1 MKDKF
6 VWKTIG
12 HQRQKNFLEK
22 SIIKNAIS
30 QAYLI
35 AGKEQLGKRALAL
48 DFIKLLQCGEAD
60 GQGDKSEKNIPCG
73 RCRSCLTLE
82 KKSHPDVLI
91 IKPAQSESKGIKKEQ
106 AIGIKEIRKLQ
117 HQLGLY
123 PYCSSYKIALILEA
137 EKMTKEAANAL
148 LKTLEEPSGKAVI
161 ILTTQSENFILP
173 TIVSR
178 CQVLKLLSV
187 SQKEIEEFLIT
198 QGVNQQEARKL
209 SKLSN
214 GKPEL
219 AFEFYKNPEKVERF
233 FQVTKELQKL
243 IQSDYNERYKYIEK
257 ISKNAAE
264 SKEILKIWL
273 ICFRDMAFE
282 KLNCQNL
289 KITPSYSRPS
299 QIGRGGDDGDN
310 YSIRKIFKIIRSIKE
325 TEKLILTTN
334 VNARLA
340 LENLA
345 LEI

>member
-1 MKDKF
+1 MEDKF
-6 VWKTIG
+6 IWKTIG

-22 SIIKNAIS
+22 SIIKDAVS

-35 AGKEQLGKRALAL
+35 TGKEQLGKSALAL
-48 DFIKLLQCGEAD
+48 DFIKLLQCGESA
-60 GQGDKSEKNIPCG
+60 KAENKTEEKIPCG
-73 RCRSCLTLE
+73 KCRSCLTLE

-91 IKPAQSESKGIKKEQ
+91 IKPEQFESKGMKKER
-106 AIGIKEIRKLQ
+106 AIGIKEVRRLQ

-123 PYCSSYKIALILEA
+123 PYCSPYKIGLILEA
-137 EKMTKEAANAL
+137 EKMTQEAANAL

-161 ILTTQSENFILP
+161 ILTAQSENFILP

-178 CQVLKLLSV
+178 CQILKLLSV

-198 QGVNQQEARKL
+198 QGADQQEAQKL

-219 AFEFYKNPEKVERF
+219 AFKFYKNPEKVKLF
-233 FQVTKELQKL
+233 FQITKELQKL
-243 IQSDYNERYKYIEK
+243 IQADYNERYKYIEK

-264 SKEILKIWL
+264 SKKILKIWL
-273 ICFRDMAFE
+273 ICFRDMALE

-289 KITPSYSRPS
+289 KITPSFSPPCE
-299 QIGRGGDDGDN
+299 GGDSGGN
-310 YSIRKIFKIIRSIKE
+310 YSVRKIFKIIRSIKE
-325 TEKLILTTN
+325 TEKLISTTN

-340 LENLA
+340 LENLV
-345 LEI
+345 LKI

>member
-1 MKDKF
+1 MEDKF
-6 VWKTIG
+6 IWKTIG
-12 HQRQKNFLEK
+12 HQQQKNFLEK
-22 SIIKNAIS
+22 SIIKDAVS

-35 AGKEQLGKRALAL
+35 TGKEQLGKSALAL
-48 DFIKLLQCGEAD
+48 DFIKLLQCDEAD
-60 GQGDKSEKNIPCG
+60 GAENKTEKKMPCG
-73 RCRSCLTLE
+73 KCRSCLALE

-91 IKPAQSESKGIKKEQ
+91 IKPEQSESKGIKKER

-123 PYCSSYKIALILEA
+123 SYCSLYKIGLILEA
-137 EKMTKEAANAL
+137 EKMTQEAANAL

-187 SQKEIEEFLIT
+187 SQKEIEEFLIA
-198 QGVNQQEARKL
+198 QEADQSEARKL

-233 FQVTKELQKL
+233 FQITKELQGL
-243 IQSDYNERYKYIEK
+243 IQANYNERYKYIEK

-273 ICFRDMAFE
+273 IYFRDMVLE

-289 KITPSYSRPS
+289 KINLLENS
-299 QIGRGGDDGDN
+299 GGN
-310 YSIRKIFKIIRSIKE
+310 YSVRKILKVIRSIKE
-325 TEKLILTTN
+325 TEKLISTTN

-340 LENLA
+340 LENLV
-345 LEI
+345 LKI

>member
-6 VWKTIG
+6 IWKTIG
-12 HQRQKNFLEK
+12 HQRQKNFLKK
-22 SIIKNAIS
+22 SIAKDTIS

-35 AGKEQLGKRALAL
+35 VGKKQIGKSALAL
-48 DFIKLLQCGEAD
+48 DFIKLLQC
-60 GQGDKSEKNIPCG
+60 SE
-73 RCRSCLTLE
+73 L
-82 KKSHPDVLI
+82 DVLI
-91 IKPAQSESKGIKKEQ
+91 IKPEQSESKGIKKER

-123 PYCSSYKIALILEA
+123 PYCSPYKIGLILEA
-137 EKMTKEAANAL
+137 EKMTQEAANAL

-161 ILTTQSENFILP
+161 ILTAQSQDFIIP

-187 SQKEIEEFLIT
+187 SQKEIEEFLIA
-198 QGVNQQEARKL
+198 QGADQSEARKL

-233 FQVTKELQKL
+233 FQITKELQKL

-264 SKEILKIWL
+264 SKKILKIWL
-273 ICFRDMAFE
+273 ICFRDMALE

-289 KITPSYSRPS
+289 KINFLEDSGGSYSI
-299 QIGRGGDDGDN
+299 Q
-310 YSIRKIFKIIRSIKE
+310 KIFKIIRSIKE
-325 TEKLILTTN
+325 TEKLISTTN

-340 LENLA
+340 LENLV
-345 LEI
+345 LKI

>member
-6 VWKTIG
+6 IWKTVG

-22 SIIKNAIS
+22 SIIKNAVS

-35 AGKEQLGKRALAL
+35 AGKEQIGKSALAL
-48 DFIKLLQCGEAD
+48 DFIKLLQC
-60 GQGDKSEKNIPCG
+60 SE
-73 RCRSCLTLE
+73 L
-82 KKSHPDVLI
+82 DVLI
-91 IKPAQSESKGIKKEQ
+91 IKPEQSESKGIKKER

-123 PYCSSYKIALILEA
+123 PYCSPYKVGLILEA
-137 EKMTKEAANAL
+137 EKMTQEAANAL
-148 LKTLEEPSGKAVI
+148 LKTLEEPSGKAVV
-161 ILTTQSENFILP
+161 ILTAQSENFILP

-178 CQVLKLLSV
+178 CQILKLLSV
-187 SQKEIEEFLIT
+187 SQKEIEEFLIA
-198 QGVNQQEARKL
+198 QGANWQEARKL

-219 AFEFYKNPEKVERF
+219 AFKFYKNSEKVEFF
-233 FQVTKELQKL
+233 FQITKELQRL
-243 IQSDYNERYKYIEK
+243 IQADYNERYKYIEN
-257 ISKNAAE
+257 IFKNAAE

-273 ICFRDMAFE
+273 IYFRDMALE

-289 KITPSYSRPS
+289 KITPSLVPPCEGRDRGLISPS
-299 QIGRGGDDGDN
+299 LKEGNIGNN
-310 YSIRKIFKIIRSIKE
+310 YSVRKIFKIIRSIKE
-325 TEKLILTTN
+325 TEKLISTTN

-345 LEI
+345 LKI

>member
-6 VWKTIG
+6 IWKTIG
-12 HQRQKNFLEK
+12 HQRQKKFLEK
-22 SIIKNAIS
+22 SIIKNAVS

-35 AGKEQLGKRALAL
+35 AGKEQIGKSALAL
-48 DFIKLLQCGEAD
+48 DFIKLLQCDRTNETE
-60 GQGDKSEKNIPCG
+60 DKTEKKIPCG
-73 RCRSCLTLE
+73 KCRSCLTLE

-91 IKPAQSESKGIKKEQ
+91 IKPEQSESKGIKKEQ

-123 PYCSSYKIALILEA
+123 PYCSPYKIGLILKA
-137 EKMTKEAANAL
+137 EKMTQEAANAL

-161 ILTTQSENFILP
+161 ILTSQSENFILQ

-187 SQKEIEEFLIT
+187 SQKEIEEFLVA
-198 QGVNQQEARKL
+198 QGTDQSEARKL

-219 AFEFYKNPEKVERF
+219 AFEFYKNPEKIEHF
-233 FQVTKELQKL
+233 FQITKELQKL
-243 IQSDYNERYKYIEK
+243 IQADYNERYKYIES
-257 ISKNAAE
+257 ISKDTAE

-273 ICFRDMAFE
+273 ICFRDMVLE
-282 KLNCQNL
+282 KLNCRNL
-289 KITPSYSRPS
+289 KITPFFSPS
-299 QIGRGGDDGDN
+299 CEGGDSRGN
-310 YSIRKIFKIIRSIKE
+310 YSIQKILRVIRSIKK
-325 TEKLILTTN
+325 TEKLISTTN

>member
-6 VWKTIG
+6 IWKTIG
-12 HQRQKNFLEK
+12 HQRQKFFLEK
-22 SIIKNAIS
+22 SIIKDAVS

-35 AGKEQLGKRALAL
+35 TGKEQLGKSALAL
-48 DFIKLLQCGEAD
+48 DFIKLLQCG
-60 GQGDKSEKNIPCG
+60 GTGDKSEKNLPCG

-91 IKPAQSESKGIKKEQ
+91 IKPEQFESKGIKKER

-123 PYCSSYKIALILEA
+123 PYCSPYKIGLILEA
-137 EKMTKEAANAL
+137 EKMTQEAANAL
-148 LKTLEEPSGKAVI
+148 LKTLEEPSGEAVI
-161 ILTTQSENFILP
+161 ILTAQSENFILP

-187 SQKEIEEFLIT
+187 SQKEIEEFLII
-198 QGVNQQEARKL
+198 QGADQSEAQKL

-219 AFEFYKNPEKVERF
+219 AFEFYKNPEKVENF
-233 FQVTKELQKL
+233 FQITKELQKL
-243 IQSDYNERYKYIEK
+243 IQADYNERYKYIEK

-273 ICFRDMAFE
+273 VCFRDMALE
-282 KLNCQNL
+282 KLNCHDL
-289 KITPSYSRPS
+289 KINLLGNS
-299 QIGRGGDDGDN
+299 GGN
-310 YSIRKIFKIIRSIKE
+310 YSVRKIFEIIRSIKE
-325 TEKLILTTN
+325 TEKLISTTN

-340 LENLA
+340 LENLV
-345 LEI
+345 LQI